1 MILEIKALGSLI
13 AVTLA
18 HTQIHTQTH
27 RHTHTHTH
35 PLVCIIVKC
44 AVVTATTGITLSED
58 RLQTEHTEQMS
69 VNDPNSYSY

>member
-1 MILEIKALGSLI
+1 MKALGSLI

-18 HTQIHTQTH
+18 HTQTHTQTH
-27 RHTHTHTH
+27 RHTHTHTHTH

-58 RLQTEHTEQMS
+58 RLQTEHTEHMS